1 MAGAALPGVAL
12 ADPTYRIFETPDR
25 PSLNFSGSPG
35 LVDMPAAHALP
46 DGQIAIGVSNFAGMT
61 RNTITFQATPRLS
74 ASFRYVG
81 VRDWND

>member
-25 PSLNFSGSPG
+25 PSLNFYGSPG

>member
-12 ADPTYRIFETPDR
+12 ADPTYHIFETPDR
-25 PSLNFSGSPG
+25 PSLNFYGSPD
-35 LVDMPAAHALP
+35 LLDMPAAHALK
-46 DGQIAIGVSNFAGMT
+46 DGQIAIGVSNFAGMI

-81 VRDWND
+81 VRAWKE